1 MYKVHPDY
9 HPTLSGPTPITL
21 PYKSF
26 SYIYAFFFFFLR
38 PIGLTRVLCG
48 PWNYL
53 MEPGGFFRYTEDNDG
68 PAPRSTN
75 SQQFSR
81 EGRDL

>member
-26 SYIYAFFFFFLR
+26 SYIYAFFFLR
-38 PIGLTRVLCG
+38 PIGLTRVLCVALG
-48 PWNYL
+48 
-53 MEPGGFFRYTEDNDG
+53 TI
-68 PAPRSTN
+68 
-75 SQQFSR
+75 
-81 EGRDL
+81 

>member
-21 PYKSF
+21 PYKSL
-26 SYIYAFFFFFLR
+26 SYIYAFFFFETHWFNQG
-38 PIGLTRVLCG
+38 PLCG

-53 MEPGGFFRYTEDNDG
+53 MVPGGFFRYTTEDNDG